1 MAETKTVLV
10 NDGGAP
16 ARIMNFLTGEAIE
29 AGEALKMHTDGL
41 VMLADNKLVP
51 IIGFALTDAAD
62 DSMVSCVTGHGIIL
76 NVITDAVTC
85 GDQLSV
91 DASSPGFLET
101 ATAYNASAESDK
113 IEAIALE
120 TNATT
125 DTMTKVMVL

>member
-1 MAETKTVLV
+1 MAIIKGVIV

-16 ARIMNFLTGEAIE
+16 ARIINLEAGEAIE

-41 VMLADNKLVP
+41 VMLATSNLIPV
-51 IIGFALTDAAD
+51 IGYALTDTAIND
-62 DSMVSCVTGHGIIL
+62 LVSIVTGKGCIL
-76 NVITDAVTC
+76 NVVTDAVVR

-91 DASSPGFLET
+91 DAAKPGFLET
-101 ATAYNASAESDK
+101 ATAYADGTAEDK
-113 IEAIALE
+113 ICAIALE

>member
-1 MAETKTVLV
+1 MAIIKGVIV

-16 ARIMNFLTGEAIE
+16 ARIINLEAGEAIE

-41 VMLADNKLVP
+41 VMLATSNLIPV
-51 IIGFALTDAAD
+51 IGYALTDTAIND
-62 DSMVSCVTGHGIIL
+62 LVSIVTGKGIVL
-76 NVITDAVTC
+76 NVVTDAVVR

-91 DASSPGFLET
+91 DAAKPGFLET
-101 ATAYNASAESDK
+101 ATAYADGTAEDK
-113 IEAIALE
+113 ICAIALE

>member
-16 ARIMNFLTGEAIE
+16 SRIINFECGEAIE

-41 VMLADNKLVP
+41 VMLATSNLIPV
-51 IIGFALTDAAD
+51 IGYALTDTAIND
-62 DSMVSCVTGHGIIL
+62 LVSIVTGKGCIL
-76 NVITDAVTC
+76 NVVTDAVVR

-91 DASSPGFLET
+91 DSAKPGFLET
-101 ATAYNASAESDK
+101 ATAYSDGTAEDK
-113 IEAIALE
+113 VCAIALE

>member
-16 ARIMNFLTGEAIE
+16 SRIMNFECGEAIE

-41 VMLADNKLVP
+41 AMLATSKLVP
-51 IIGFALTDAAD
+51 VIGYALTDAASGD
-62 DSMVSCVTGHGIIL
+62 LVSCVAGKGIIL
-76 NVITDAVTC
+76 NVVTDAVTV

-91 DASSPGFLET
+91 DAAKPGFLET
-101 ATAYNASAESDK
+101 ATAYADGAAEDK
-113 IEAIALE
+113 ICAIALE

>member
-16 ARIMNFLTGEAIE
+16 SRIINFECGEAIE

-41 VMLADNKLVP
+41 AMLATSNLVP
-51 IIGFALTDAAD
+51 IIGFALTDAASGD
-62 DSMVSCVTGHGIIL
+62 LVSCVCGKGIVL
-76 NVITDAVTC
+76 NVVTDAVVR

-91 DASSPGFLET
+91 DAAKPGFLET
-101 ATAYNASAESDK
+101 ATAYADGTAEDK
-113 IEAIALE
+113 ICAIALE

>member
-1 MAETKTVLV
+1 MAIIKGVIV

-16 ARIMNFLTGEAIE
+16 ARIINLEAGEAIE

-41 VMLADNKLVP
+41 VMLATSNLIPV
-51 IIGFALTDAAD
+51 IGYALTDTAIND
-62 DSMVSCVTGHGIIL
+62 LVSIVTGKGIVL
-76 NVITDAVTC
+76 NVVTDAVVR

-91 DASSPGFLET
+91 DAAKPGFLET
-101 ATAYNASAESDK
+101 AAGYADGTAEDK
-113 IEAIALE
+113 ICAIALE